1 MHSTLKLSYLGS
13 GSKMQAKLRYIIL
26 FLFLFFTSADAQAP
40 VRPLEPAF
48 RAMEKENWDKAF
60 LLADKDGNLGHSI
73 ILWHYLRE
81 GLGRPDQV
89 LNFLKQNSDWPGLPY
104 LRKRSEKSFLNAPD
118 GQILAFFEIGKP
130 QTGLGS
136 LVYAL
141 ALKRDDQKFKAG
153 LVAQAAWADQS
164 MNKATTLEIF
174 ENFRTNLLP
183 FKDNRFEFLLW
194 EKDKASLNAMSFLLS
209 DIQKAVAD
217 TVFSLYANKK
227 NVSSKINS
235 LPPKW
240 KKHPVVMHARFEWRL
255 RNNLRESALQV
266 LENYSKSARYLAQP
280 SKWAERR
287 EILARDLM
295 YSKQY
300 TKAYSISS
308 NHYLEEGDT
317 YAVLE
322 WLSGYLALEK
332 LNNAELALNHFKNF
346 LVSVDAPISLGRG
359 FYWLGRTY
367 EKQGKMDVAQQI
379 YQIGADR
386 WETYYGLLAA
396 EKVGRTVDIAV
407 LNTSHSNPWRKA
419 SFSNG
424 SVFKAALLLFSANQ
438 EVLAERFL
446 THLTETLSDENIL
459 RLVNFLEE
467 NKKPHELVM
476 VAKRAA
482 SQSKVFPRPYFAL
495 HPVADIPQRIP
506 PEMTLAIARRESE
519 FYPKVASPV
528 GALGM
533 MQVMPKT
540 AKEVAKRL
548 GLKFSSERM
557 LSDWKYNAKIG
568 VAYLEELSER
578 YEGNPILMAV
588 AYNAGPSRADR
599 WIELLGDPRSPK
611 VDLVQW
617 VESIPFEET
626 RNYVMRVSESLPNY
640 KVRLNKKPP
649 NSFYFYLKG
658 SGFLPLAPKSE

>member
-1 MHSTLKLSYLGS
+1 
-13 GSKMQAKLRYIIL
+13 
-26 FLFLFFTSADAQAP
+26 
-40 VRPLEPAF
+40 
-48 RAMEKENWDKAF
+48 
-60 LLADKDGNLGHSI
+60 
-73 ILWHYLRE
+73 
-81 GLGRPDQV
+81 
-89 LNFLKQNSDWPGLPY
+89 LKQNSDWPGLPY

-118 GQILAFFEIGKP
+118 DQILAFFEIGKP

-467 NKKPHELVM
+467 NKKSHELVM

>member
-1 MHSTLKLSYLGS
+1 MYKR
-13 GSKMQAKLRYIIL
+13 Q
-26 FLFLFFTSADAQAP
+26 
-40 VRPLEPAF
+40 
-48 RAMEKENWDKAF
+48 
-60 LLADKDGNLGHSI
+60 
-73 ILWHYLRE
+73 
-81 GLGRPDQV
+81 
-89 LNFLKQNSDWPGLPY
+89 GLPY
-104 LRKRSEKSFLNAPD
+104 LRKRSEQTFFNASD
-118 GQILAFFEIGKP
+118 KEVLAFFDLGKP

-141 ALKRDDQKFKAG
+141 ALKRDGQKFKAG
-153 LVAQAAWADQS
+153 LVAQEAWADQS
-164 MNKATTLEIF
+164 MNKTTTFEIV

-183 FKDNRFEFLLW
+183 LKDNRFEFLLW
-194 EKDKASLNAMSFLLS
+194 EKDKASLDAMSFLLS
-209 DIQKAVAD
+209 DTQKAVAD
-217 TVFSLYANKK
+217 TVFALYANKK
-227 NVSSKINS
+227 NVSVKIKS
-235 LPPKW
+235 LPPAWQKS
-240 KKHPVVMHARFEWRL
+240 PIVMHARFEWRL
-255 RNNLRESALQV
+255 RNNLWDSALQV
-266 LENYSKSARYLAQP
+266 IENYSKSAKHLSQP
-280 SKWAERR
+280 SKWAEKR

-295 YSKQY
+295 YDKQY
-300 TKAYSISS
+300 NKAYNISS

-332 LNNAELALNHFKNF
+332 LNNADLALKHFKNF
-346 LVSVDAPISLGRG
+346 LVAVDAPISLGRG

-396 EKVGRTVDIAV
+396 EKVGRTVDIKT
-407 LNTSHSNPWRKA
+407 LNTPHSKSWKKA
-419 SFSNG
+419 SFLNG
-424 SVFKAALLLFSANQ
+424 SVFKAALLLFSANR

-446 THLTETLSDENIL
+446 THLTETLSDEDIL
-459 RLVNFLEE
+459 RLADFLGE
-467 NKKPHELVM
+467 KQKPHELVM

-495 HPVADIPQRIP
+495 HPVAELKQKIP

-519 FYPKVASPV
+519 FYPKITSPV

-540 AKEVAKRL
+540 AKEVSRRL

-568 VAYLEELSER
+568 IAYLEELSER
-578 YEGNPILMAV
+578 YDGNPILMAA

-599 WIELLGDPRSPK
+599 WIQLLGDPRNSK

-649 NSFYFYLKG
+649 ASFYFYLKG
-658 SGFLPLAPKSE
+658 SGLLPLTPKSE

>member
-1 MHSTLKLSYLGS
+1 MHSRLKVPYLGS

-26 FLFLFFTSADAQAP
+26 FLFLFLTAADARAP

-48 RAMEKENWDKAF
+48 KAMEKKNWDKAF
-60 LLADKDGNLGHSI
+60 LLADKDGDLGHYI

-81 GLGRPDQV
+81 GLGRPDQA

-104 LRKRSEKSFLNAPD
+104 LMKRSEKTFFNASD
-118 GQILAFFEIGKP
+118 DQVLAFFEFGKP

-136 LVYAL
+136 LVHAL
-141 ALKRDDQKFKAG
+141 ALKRDGQKFKAG
-153 LVAQAAWADQS
+153 LVAQAAWTDQS
-164 MNKATTLEIF
+164 MNKATTVKIF
-174 ENFRTNLLP
+174 ENFRTSLLP
-183 FKDNRFEFLLW
+183 LTDNRFEFLLW

-235 LPPKW
+235 LPTKW

-255 RNNLRESALQV
+255 RNNLRDSALQV
-266 LENYSKSARYLAQP
+266 LKNYSKSARHLSQP

-295 YSKQY
+295 YNKQY
-300 TKAYSISS
+300 TKAYNVSS

-332 LNNAELALNHFKNF
+332 LNDAELALDHFKNF

-396 EKVGRTVDIAV
+396 EKVGRTVDVAV
-407 LNTSHSNPWRKA
+407 LNTSHSNHWRNA

-438 EVLAERFL
+438 DVLAERFL
-446 THLTETLSDENIL
+446 THLTETLSDEDIL
-459 RLVNFLEE
+459 RLVDFLEE
-467 NKKPHELVM
+467 NKKSHELVM

-519 FYPKVASPV
+519 FYPKVTSPV

-548 GLKFSSERM
+548 GLKFSSEKM

-568 VAYLEELSER
+568 IAYLEELSER

-611 VDLVQW
+611 IDLVQW

-640 KVRLNKKPP
+640 QVRLNKNPP
-649 NSFYFYLKG
+649 TSFNFYLKG
-658 SGFLPLAPKSE
+658 SGLLPLAPESE

>member
-1 MHSTLKLSYLGS
+1 
-13 GSKMQAKLRYIIL
+13 
-26 FLFLFFTSADAQAP
+26 
-40 VRPLEPAF
+40 
-48 RAMEKENWDKAF
+48 
-60 LLADKDGNLGHSI
+60 
-73 ILWHYLRE
+73 
-81 GLGRPDQV
+81 
-89 LNFLKQNSDWPGLPY
+89 LKQNSDWPGLPY

-118 GQILAFFEIGKP
+118 DQILAFFEIGKP

-467 NKKPHELVM
+467 NKKSHELVM

-640 KVRLNKKPP
+640 KVRLNKNPP

>member
-1 MHSTLKLSYLGS
+1 
-13 GSKMQAKLRYIIL
+13 
-26 FLFLFFTSADAQAP
+26 
-40 VRPLEPAF
+40 
-48 RAMEKENWDKAF
+48 
-60 LLADKDGNLGHSI
+60 
-73 ILWHYLRE
+73 
-81 GLGRPDQV
+81 
-89 LNFLKQNSDWPGLPY
+89 
-104 LRKRSEKSFLNAPD
+104 
-118 GQILAFFEIGKP
+118 
-130 QTGLGS
+130 
-136 LVYAL
+136 
-141 ALKRDDQKFKAG
+141 
-153 LVAQAAWADQS
+153 
-164 MNKATTLEIF
+164 
-174 ENFRTNLLP
+174 
-183 FKDNRFEFLLW
+183 
-194 EKDKASLNAMSFLLS
+194 MSFLLS
-209 DIQKAVAD
+209 DTQKAIAD
-217 TVFSLYANKK
+217 TVFSLNANKK
-227 NVSSKINS
+227 NVSAKINS
-235 LPPKW
+235 LPPEW
-240 KKHPVVMHARFEWRL
+240 KKHPIVMHARFEWRL
-255 RNNLRESALQV
+255 RNNLRDTALEV
-266 LENYSKSARYLAQP
+266 LENYSKSAKHLSQP
-280 SKWAERR
+280 SKWAEKR

-295 YSKQY
+295 YDKQY
-300 TKAYSISS
+300 NKAYNISS

-332 LNNAELALNHFKNF
+332 LNNAELALKHFKNF
-346 LVSVDAPISLGRG
+346 LVAVDAPISLGRG

-396 EKVGRTVDIAV
+396 EKVGRTVDIKA
-407 LNTSHSNPWRKA
+407 LNTTHSKSWKKA
-419 SFSNG
+419 SFLNG
-424 SVFKAALLLFSANQ
+424 SVFKAALLLFSANR

-446 THLTETLSDENIL
+446 THLTETLSDEDIL
-459 RLVNFLEE
+459 RLADFLGE
-467 NKKPHELVM
+467 KQKPHELVM

-495 HPVADIPQRIP
+495 HPVAELKQKIP

-519 FYPKVASPV
+519 FYPKITSPV

-540 AKEVAKRL
+540 AKEVSRRL

-568 VAYLEELSER
+568 IAYIEELSER
-578 YEGNPILMAV
+578 YEGNPILMAA

-599 WIELLGDPRSPK
+599 WIQLLGDPRNPK

-649 NSFYFYLKG
+649 ASFYFYLKG
-658 SGFLPLAPKSE
+658 SGLLPLTPKSE